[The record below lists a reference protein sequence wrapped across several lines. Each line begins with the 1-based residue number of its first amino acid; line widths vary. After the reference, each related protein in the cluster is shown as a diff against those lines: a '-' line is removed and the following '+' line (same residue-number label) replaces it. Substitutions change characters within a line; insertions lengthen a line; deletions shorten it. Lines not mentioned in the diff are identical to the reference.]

1 MSEGVIKRSLLAR
14 PLRSYRSSGL
24 AHQMMAWYE
33 TGFPFFRYSSSSS
46 DDDLYVGLKQRIKHT
61 KKNISFLGSQGSGK
75 CSFSRQIAKAKSY
88 FCLKKISPY
97 LT

>member
-1 MSEGVIKRSLLAR
+1 MSEGVIKRSLLAS

-24 AHQMMAWYE
+24 ANRMMAWYE
-33 TGFPFFRYSSSSS
+33 TDFPFIRHSSSSS
-46 DDDLYVGLKQRIKHT
+46 DDNLYVGLKQRIKHM

-88 FCLKKISPY
+88 FCRK
-97 LT
+97 